1 MGESLLI
8 LVREGFEASLIV
20 AIVFAY
26 LRRTGRLDLGRYV
39 WVGVA
44 AAVGLSV
51 LLGVVLHL
59 TVGDLRGAARMRAFA
74 AIAASAAAVLTWMVF
89 WMRRQSRAIKGEL
102 EHKIDDAIHSAQV
115 ARGMMLVAFF
125 AVLREGIETALFLI
139 AATTT
144 ANSTDVLIGGL
155 IGLAI
160 SIVLGLMVYRG
171 GRRIPMRAFF
181 RITGMI
187 VVVFAAGL
195 CAKTVL
201 FLQASGDLGSV
212 NDAVYNL
219 TGVDWLTNRTQ
230 VGKFLGGL
238 FGWDPRPSLE
248 QVLAWALY
256 IIPVTYFFLRE
267 PKSTVPAPTAV
278 PAATAAEQPAEPPPA
293 QPGTVDLMQQA
304 DRQPT
309 NR

>member
-102 EHKIDDAIHSAQV
+102 EHKIDDAIHSGAGR
-115 ARGMMLVAFF
+115 ARHDARR
-125 AVLREGIETALFLI
+125 VLRGAP
-139 AATTT
+139 
-144 ANSTDVLIGGL
+144 
-155 IGLAI
+155 
-160 SIVLGLMVYRG
+160 RG
-171 GRRIPMRAFF
+171 HRDG
-181 RITGMI
+181 
-187 VVVFAAGL
+187 
-195 CAKTVL
+195 
-201 FLQASGDLGSV
+201 
-212 NDAVYNL
+212 
-219 TGVDWLTNRTQ
+219 
-230 VGKFLGGL
+230 
-238 FGWDPRPSLE
+238 
-248 QVLAWALY
+248 
-256 IIPVTYFFLRE
+256 
-267 PKSTVPAPTAV
+267 AV
-278 PAATAAEQPAEPPPA
+278 PDRGDDDGQLH
-293 QPGTVDLMQQA
+293 GRA
-304 DRQPT
+304 DRRP
-309 NR
+309 